1 MCCVSPIYLS
11 LYIYIYRVQHLESR
25 SMSRSVDESSGGP
38 DGTSERRGSI
48 LSPGSGSLVV
58 PTASL
63 REESSGAGGGGSG
76 GGEQGLL
83 EGVAEEEAGGS
94 GSEDD
99 LELDSFIS
107 GIGLN

>member
-1 MCCVSPIYLS
+1 M
-11 LYIYIYRVQHLESR
+11 QHLESR
-25 SMSRSVDESSGGP
+25 SISRSVDESSGGP

-63 REESSGAGGGGSG
+63 REESSGAGGGGGSG

-83 EGVAEEEAGGS
+83 EGVAEEEEAGGS

>member
-1 MCCVSPIYLS
+1 
-11 LYIYIYRVQHLESR
+11 
-25 SMSRSVDESSGGP
+25 MSRSVDESSGGP

-63 REESSGAGGGGSG
+63 REESSGAGGGGGSA